1 MQSLDSLDGLSLI
14 QIEAT
19 AAAAATLYHQGGRK
33 NYAEIE

>member
-14 QIEAT
+14 QIEA